1 MANDNKSGTKMASS
15 VIVAALLATG
25 AYFFHREA
33 LLEMIANIEKVG
45 FFRREAPLDNE
56 MIANIKVGF
65 VNGGVWLILALF
77 VPALCLLSVSMRSR
91 KTVELD
97 KSILKTFH
105 LDKSVYYQQ
114 CPEIAYAGIW
124 CKAWFPI
131 LIISLL
137 CIYYAT
143 ILVFTGTVVGT
154 MGTMGDF
161 LFQHDQSLEVMCFAY
176 LGWYVWTVST
186 FFTRIVTL
194 ELVAATFWNI
204 LIRLVIAGFVALII
218 HVSGLFE
225 QKIVLAGAIGFGVGL
240 FPDSALQWLTDKLR
254 FYLLGTG
261 AGTEELPLD
270 LIQGVSSFRKLRL
283 FELGLDDCQNLASV
297 NAIEL
302 YFASN
307 LKLAEVMD
315 WIAQAQL
322 ATLLGK
328 KNFKILQG
336 KGYRNA
342 VDFDRVASSDPKV
355 LAPLLKFTE
364 EHLKD
369 LAAGMKKSPSYKRL
383 TNLWTMVL
391 NEGGSSVQA
400 PEPFDGAAKDHLSLV
415 TSVAR

>member
-1 MANDNKSGTKMASS
+1 MANDNKSGTKMASG
-15 VIVAALLATG
+15 VIVAALATTG
-25 AYFFHREA
+25 ACFSHREVP
-33 LLEMIANIEKVG
+33 LEMI
-45 FFRREAPLDNE
+45 RQEAPLE
-56 MIANIKVGF
+56 LIKVDL
-65 VNGGVWLILALF
+65 VTGGVWLILALF
-77 VPALCLLSVSMRSR
+77 IPALCLLSVWMRSN

-97 KSILKTFH
+97 KSILKKFH

-114 CPEIAYAGIW
+114 CPEIAYASIW
-124 CKAWFPI
+124 RKAWFPI

-194 ELVAATFWNI
+194 ELVPATFWNI

-240 FPDSALQWLTDKLR
+240 FPDSALQWLTDRLR

-302 YFASN
+302 YLASS
-307 LKLAEVMD
+307 LKLIEVMD

-322 ATLLGK
+322 ATLLGQE
-328 KNFKILQG
+328 NFKELQG

-342 VDFDRVASSDPKV
+342 FDFHRVASSDQGCKV
-355 LAPLLKFTE
+355 LAPKFTE

-369 LAAGMKKSPSYKRL
+369 LAHGMKESPSYKRL
-383 TNLWTMVL
+383 TNLRNIVL
-391 NEGGSSVQA
+391 NEDFILDYDRNTVRLSVVPKTA
-400 PEPFDGAAKDHLSLV
+400 
-415 TSVAR
+415 